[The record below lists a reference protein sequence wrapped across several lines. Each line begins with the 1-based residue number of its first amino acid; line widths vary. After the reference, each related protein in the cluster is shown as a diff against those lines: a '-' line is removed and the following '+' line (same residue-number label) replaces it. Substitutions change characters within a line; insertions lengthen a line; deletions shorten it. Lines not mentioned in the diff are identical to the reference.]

1 MVELRVSGFL
11 CYYRP
16 QSKFSQVFVCPQ
28 GGSGILCPGGSLSRG
43 ISVQGGLCLGA
54 CLSPSP
60 YAYMRTVRIVLEC
73 ILVLDKVKVKRKISH
88 CVPAKFKEIEN
99 SFENENMLVSC
110 YFHVRINN

>member
-1 MVELRVSGFL
+1 MLFAAHNRSFHRCLSVHKGGL
-11 CYYRP
+11 CP
-16 QSKFSQVFVCPQ
+16 
-28 GGSGILCPGGSLSRG
+28 GGILCPGGSLSGG

-54 CLSPSP
+54 SLSGRSPSP
-60 YAYMRTVRIVLEC
+60 YAYVRTVRIVLEC

-99 SFENENMLVSC
+99 SFGNENMLVSC